1 MLVAARRGNLLV
13 TNSHTVADALK
24 IAKHGDGV
32 FVMAEAMR
40 PSNPGVPQSN
50 TTTLISEAEWQLC
63 NNLGLYVYVEFP
75 SRLPEPGSKSLSVAQ
90 TLWERVVVAAK
101 GGLSAQLEYLDL
113 LHPHKH
119 VDYVAMQSE
128 MLRGDAV
135 VDLVLAVV
143 AGYDSA
149 SFGLPDKNKTFPL
162 LVRQSYGTSSKGL
175 NLMLA
180 ATQLSHCRRRRFAP
194 AAKWMAVVE

>member
-1 MLVAARRGNLLV
+1 MSMRVNMSWMLVIQHMFLVPIIILGSEALPTLHFVSDSDNDMLVAARRGNLLV

-50 TTTLISEAEWQLC
+50 TTTQISEAEWQLC

-101 GGLSAQLEYLDL
+101 GINE
-113 LHPHKH
+113 
-119 VDYVAMQSE
+119 
-128 MLRGDAV
+128 
-135 VDLVLAVV
+135 
-143 AGYDSA
+143 
-149 SFGLPDKNKTFPL
+149 
-162 LVRQSYGTSSKGL
+162 
-175 NLMLA
+175 
-180 ATQLSHCRRRRFAP
+180 
-194 AAKWMAVVE
+194 

>member
-1 MLVAARRGNLLV
+1 MNFDWLSQNCGGNYLSTNFNFSRMRVNMLVFLVPIIILGSEALPTLHFVSDSDNDMLVAARRGNLLV

-40 PSNPGVPQSN
+40 PSNPAVPQSN

-75 SRLPEPGSKSLSVAQ
+75 SRLPEPGSTSLSVAQ

-101 GGLSAQLEYLDL
+101 GIT
-113 LHPHKH
+113 K
-119 VDYVAMQSE
+119 
-128 MLRGDAV
+128 
-135 VDLVLAVV
+135 
-143 AGYDSA
+143 
-149 SFGLPDKNKTFPL
+149 
-162 LVRQSYGTSSKGL
+162 
-175 NLMLA
+175 
-180 ATQLSHCRRRRFAP
+180 
-194 AAKWMAVVE
+194 